1 VRIGILGT
9 GVVGT
14 TLAGGWLAAGHD
26 VRLGSRTPDNPT
38 AARWAA
44 DHGDRAGHGT
54 FADVAGSAEVV
65 VNATSGAG
73 TLAALESAGA
83 ERLAGKVLV
92 DVAVPLDFSA
102 GFPPSLFVK
111 DTDSLGEQVQR
122 AFPEARVVKAL
133 NTVTASVMVD
143 PGALSAPTDL
153 FVAGEDPGAKAAVVG
168 LLTDLGW
175 SADRIHDLGGIEA
188 ARGTEM
194 YLPLWIRTMQA
205 LGTATFNISV
215 VR

>member
-54 FADVAGSAEVV
+54 FADVAG
-65 VNATSGAG
+65 
-73 TLAALESAGA
+73 
-83 ERLAGKVLV
+83 
-92 DVAVPLDFSA
+92 
-102 GFPPSLFVK
+102 FPPSLFVE
-111 DTDSLGEQVQR
+111 DTDSLGEQVQH
-122 AFPEARVVKAL
+122 ASPEARVDKAL

-153 FVAGEDPGAKAAVVG
+153 FV
-168 LLTDLGW
+168 
-175 SADRIHDLGGIEA
+175 A